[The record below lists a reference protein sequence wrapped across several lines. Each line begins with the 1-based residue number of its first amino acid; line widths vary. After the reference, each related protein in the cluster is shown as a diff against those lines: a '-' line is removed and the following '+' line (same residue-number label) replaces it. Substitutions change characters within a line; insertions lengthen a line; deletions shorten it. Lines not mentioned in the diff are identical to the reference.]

1 MNYKVDQINEGG
13 PDILGLKFKHLG
25 IVFVSV
31 SDMLTLFFFFKH
43 SLPVIGLILKKIQN
57 ISLLS

>member
-31 SDMLTLFFFFKH
+31 SNMLTLFFFF
-43 SLPVIGLILKKIQN
+43 
-57 ISLLS
+57 